1 MYVVCC
7 SGSRISYGSTRFH
20 PVPPGSTYF
29 TRVDA
34 VTTGQVGRLKMHTL
48 HARGSARTPFASRAE
63 LTEQTATSEA
73 AAVAYGASLSNEGP
87 TMFDA
92 EKVVDHK
99 QILEDEIL
107 RTRCGKKGALIGCA
121 HGHLWSL

>member
-1 MYVVCC
+1 M
-7 SGSRISYGSTRFH
+7 IIT
-20 PVPPGSTYF
+20 
-29 TRVDA
+29 
-34 VTTGQVGRLKMHTL
+34 K
-48 HARGSARTPFASRAE
+48 
-63 LTEQTATSEA
+63 
-73 AAVAYGASLSNEGP
+73 GP

-107 RTRCGKKGALIGCA
+107 RTRCGEKGALIGCA